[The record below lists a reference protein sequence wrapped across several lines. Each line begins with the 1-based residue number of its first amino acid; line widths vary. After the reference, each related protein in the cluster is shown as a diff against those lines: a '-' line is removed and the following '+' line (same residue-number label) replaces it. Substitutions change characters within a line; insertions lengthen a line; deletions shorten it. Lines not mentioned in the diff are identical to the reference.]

1 MSAETT
7 KKQIEYQLKEVTELL
22 DAEEKAKK
30 KLQISKKIFTT

>member
-22 DAEEKAKK
+22 DSEEKAKK
-30 KLQISKKIFTT
+30 KLQISKKINAN